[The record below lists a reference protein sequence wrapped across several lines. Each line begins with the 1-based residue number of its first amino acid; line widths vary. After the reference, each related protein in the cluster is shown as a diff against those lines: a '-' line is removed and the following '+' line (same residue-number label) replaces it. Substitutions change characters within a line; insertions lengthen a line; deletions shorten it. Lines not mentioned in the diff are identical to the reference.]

1 MPAASQ
7 RAEKWLKRGAP
18 HGPCYSRDWL
28 SAWWALALE
37 FISALPQ
44 LPQVKPLS
52 LPRVKGQ
59 ESVGR
64 GPWLLSSSAPLAVL
78 VPPLWG
84 STAIAV
90 ARDPGPQALAL
101 LQQTGK
107 HDTALLPQPESGGA
121 LAHFTMAGHDSFSPQ
136 TSCGNFN
143 SAWVLLC
150 SSLPSHLGRNLSI
163 RR

>member
-1 MPAASQ
+1 MAQA
-7 RAEKWLKRGAP
+7 GAP

-28 SAWWALALE
+28 SACWALALE

-52 LPRVKGQ
+52 LPSGKGQ
-59 ESVGR
+59 ESVGG
-64 GPWLLSSSAPLAVL
+64 GPWLLSSPAPLAVL

-90 ARDPGPQALAL
+90 ARDPAPQALAL

-107 HDTALLPQPESGGA
+107 HDTAPLPQPTSGGA
-121 LAHFTMAGHDSFSPQ
+121 LTHIMMAGHDSFSPQ

-150 SSLPSHLGRNLSI
+150 SSLPSHLGRKLSI